1 MASLRKTFSQMMRL
15 LDELSSMR
23 LIYVL
28 VYSSAILFF
37 FVLIFVPP
45 LFGVLLKW
53 DMLFQVFEDPSLM
66 NRALSAILAS
76 FQIASIIAVIDLVT
90 GLPLAWFLARSKS
103 RYMEL
108 LDTLV
113 DMPLVMPTVT
123 LGYSLILFWGGPG
136 GVSSLFRESLIGPG
150 WVLIAFLHLTFS
162 YPYIVR
168 TMVGAIQQHDVQY
181 EMQARTLG
189 ASPFTTARTV
199 TLPIL
204 KLEIIASLIL
214 AFARSLS
221 ETGATVMVAGAFE
234 TGPVFIK
241 RAIDLGYEGSL
252 VFAGLIMIFL
262 SILVLG
268 MLRLLGARI
277 GLPIRRVF
285 PQFEKKLSQPKI
297 YNVGIFLS
305 VSFFLLIIIIPS
317 FFVISPAIHAASD
330 GTLDQALNA
339 VGPWRGYWDS
349 FLLSFMVAGV
359 VSILNVFLGLPMV
372 ILVSRKKL
380 GRFSVI
386 LDALI
391 NVPIIIPTVALGISL
406 GLFWRELAILP
417 IEEFWILVLA
427 HVSFTYPFFVKVM
440 SAAVEGIDTGLEDVA
455 RTLGARPFTVFRTL
469 ILPLTKYSLF
479 SSIIM
484 MFTRSIDETGAT
496 LAVAVR
502 LKTVPVLLVEWVS
515 HAESGIITLT
525 QPALG
530 AFILI
535 LFSFAVM
542 LMSRLLLKARM
553 H

>member
-1 MASLRKTFSQMMRL
+1 MRL
-15 LDELSSMR
+15 LDVLSSAR
-23 LIYVL
+23 IIRVL
-28 VYSSAILFF
+28 VYSSAVLFF
-37 FVLIFVPP
+37 FVLVFVPP
-45 LFGVLLKW
+45 LIGVLFKW
-53 DMLFQVFEDPSLM
+53 DTLSQVFEDPSLM

-76 FQIASIIAVIDLVT
+76 FQIASLIAVIDLAT

-103 RYMEL
+103 KYMEI

-113 DMPLVMPTVT
+113 DMPLVMPTVA
-123 LGYSLILFWGGPG
+123 LGYSLLLFWGGPG
-136 GVSSLFRESLIGPG
+136 GISILTGKGLIGPG
-150 WVLIAFLHLTFS
+150 WILIAFLHLTFS

-168 TMVGAIQQHDVQY
+168 TMVGAIKQYDVQY

-189 ASPFTTARTV
+189 ASAFTTARTV

-268 MLRLLGARI
+268 MLRVLGARLE
-277 GLPIRRVF
+277 LPLRRVF
-285 PQFEKKLSQPKI
+285 PRFEKKLSESRI
-297 YNVGIFLS
+297 HDTGMFLS
-305 VSFFLLIIIIPS
+305 ILFFLLMIIVPS
-317 FFVISPAIHAASD
+317 FFVISPAIYAASD
-330 GTLDQALNA
+330 GTLEQAVRA
-339 VGPWRGYWDS
+339 VGLWRGYWDS
-349 FLLSFMVAGV
+349 FLLSFVVAGV
-359 VSILNVFLGLPMV
+359 VSIINVLLGLPMV
-372 ILVSRKKL
+372 IIVSRKKL
-380 GRFSVI
+380 GRFSTV

-391 NVPIIIPTVALGISL
+391 NVPIIVPTVALGVSL
-406 GLFWRELAILP
+406 GLFWRELSVLP

-440 SAAVEGIDTGLEDVA
+440 SAAVEGIDISLEDVA

-515 HAESGIITLT
+515 YAERGMITLT

-542 LMSRLLLKARM
+542 LISRMFLKAHM
-553 H
+553 S